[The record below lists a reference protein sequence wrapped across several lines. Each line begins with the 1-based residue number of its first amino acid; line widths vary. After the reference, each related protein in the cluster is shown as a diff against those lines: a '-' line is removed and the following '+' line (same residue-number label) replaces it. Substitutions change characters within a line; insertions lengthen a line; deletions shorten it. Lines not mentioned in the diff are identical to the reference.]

1 MKKITYINTLEY
13 VYNKEHS
20 GAPYLIPQIDKYR
33 NHGELC
39 ESIAKNYRGIFTES
53 NPNTAYWEGSDIES
67 EHASVKSSHA
77 NLSRNYGG
85 ATTVSMAFKYYFSHV
100 ASDTF
105 VYIELNEKT
114 QEVTEYQMSKREF
127 GRFLHYFTYITRH
140 SNGKIEIRLKH
151 TSKKMIAWLDAQ
163 VA

>member
-1 MKKITYINTLEY
+1 MKKVTYINTLNY
-13 VYNKEHS
+13 VYDKEHR
-20 GAPYLIPQIDKYR
+20 GAPYLIPQIEKYR

-39 ESIAKNYRGIFTES
+39 ESIAKAYRGIFTEN
-53 NPNTAYWEGSDIES
+53 NPTTAYWEGSDIES
-67 EHASVKSSHA
+67 EHASVKSSHG

-85 ATTVSMAFKYYFSHV
+85 ATTVSGAFKYYFSHT

-105 VYIELNEKT
+105 IYVELNEDT
-114 QEVTEYQMSKREF
+114 QEVIEYRMDKKEF

-140 SNGKIEIRLKH
+140 SNGQIEIRLKH
-151 TSKKMIAWLDAQ
+151 TSKKMLTWLDAQ

>member
-1 MKKITYINTLEY
+1 MKKTTYINTLEY
-13 VYNKEHS
+13 VYDEENS
-20 GAPYLIPQIDKYR
+20 GSRYFIPQIGKHR

-39 ESIAKNYRGIFTES
+39 ESIAKAHRGIFTEN
-53 NPNTAYWEGSDIES
+53 NPTTAYWQGSDIES

-85 ATTVSMAFKYYFSHV
+85 ATTVSTAFEYYFSHV
-100 ASDTF
+100 ASNTF
-105 VYIELNEKT
+105 IYVDFNEKT
-114 QEVTEYQMSKREF
+114 QEVVEYQMNKSEF
-127 GRFLHYFTYITRH
+127 GRFLCYFTYITRH

-151 TSKKMIAWLDAQ
+151 TSRKMIAWLDAQ